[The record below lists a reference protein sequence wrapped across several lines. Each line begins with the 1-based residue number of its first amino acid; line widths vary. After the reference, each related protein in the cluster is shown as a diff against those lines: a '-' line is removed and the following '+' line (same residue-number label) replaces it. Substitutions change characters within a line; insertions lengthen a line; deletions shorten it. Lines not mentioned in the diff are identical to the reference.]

1 MNNHKPES
9 EDLALSTAIEE
20 LLVSLNHRGMAA
32 VRDALEPGYYMRAAR
47 HLLDIR
53 GTVLI
58 GTGFPVNNTY
68 ETDGPVGALA
78 LYDCLEYLGASPVL
92 VCGTPLSAT
101 LAPDYRVH
109 DIAVGNSA
117 GRVTDAGIQPV
128 RLRGGR
134 REGDPEVTT
143 LDALVA
149 MKPSAV
155 ISIERPGLTENGRYI
170 NMSGEDITERCACF
184 DYFVELAGCP
194 TIAIGDGGNEIGMGN
209 VLPVLEDMDITPS
222 TTRCGE
228 LLVAD
233 VSNWGAYGL
242 IAIIG
247 YWKGEDL
254 LGRISPTH
262 YLEYLCQRGSVDGV
276 TRENT
281 PTEDG
286 FESGIGLSVVEQLRE
301 LTGFGVIE

>member
-1 MNNHKPES
+1 MTDVQSSDQDMN
-9 EDLALSTAIEE
+9 LSIAIEE
-20 LLVSLNHRGMAA
+20 LLVSRNQRGMAS
-32 VRDALEPGYYMRAAR
+32 VREALEPGYYLRAAR
-47 HLLDIR
+47 QLHGVT

-58 GTGFPVNNTY
+58 GTGFPVNDTY

-78 LYDCLEYLGASPVL
+78 LYQALDQLGAHPVL
-92 VCGTPLSAT
+92 VCGTPLSER
-101 LAPDYRVH
+101 LAADYRVH

-117 GRVTDAGIQPV
+117 GRVTDAGIQPI

-134 REGDPEVTT
+134 RKGDPEIST
-143 LDALVA
+143 LDALVNI
-149 MKPSAV
+149 KPSAV
-155 ISIERPGLTENGRYI
+155 ISIERPGLTAEGRYY
-170 NMSGEDITERCACF
+170 NMLGEDITERCACF

-209 VLPVLEDMDITPS
+209 VQDVIRELDVEPS

-242 IAIIG
+242 IALLG
-247 YWKGEDL
+247 YWRGEDL
-254 LGRISPTH
+254 LSEVSPAGI
-262 YLEYLCQRGSVDGV
+262 LEYLCARGSVDGV

-286 FESGIGLSVVEQLRE
+286 FDADIGEQVVASLRE
-301 LTGFGVIE
+301 FTGFGAPQ